1 LNGASEDHDVVV
13 TLPTTRRIAL
23 FMPSFRG
30 GGAERVLLTLA
41 QGLAEQNMAVD
52 LVVAQNEGSFVSQI
66 PPAVRV
72 VDLKA
77 RRVLTALPGLVRYL
91 RQQAPHAM
99 LSALPHANVV
109 SVWARSLAKVA
120 TRLVLSEHT
129 TASFSAD
136 HAPQLRARLLP
147 IFMRRAYRRADAIVA
162 VSEGAADDLAA
173 LVGLERSRITR
184 IYNPV
189 VTPRLFALAAEP
201 LEHPW
206 FGVDQPPVILGAGRL
221 TPVKDFETLIR
232 AFAILR
238 PQRKA
243 RLMILGEG
251 DQRSRLQSLIEKLGI
266 AADATLPGFVTNPYK
281 YMRRSSMFVLSSRWE
296 GFGNV
301 LVEAMACGAPVISTD
316 CPGGPAEILEGG
328 CHGRLVSVGDHES
341 MALAILAQL
350 DGPPILSGLQR
361 ARSFTL
367 ESSLRSYRRALAV

>member
-1 LNGASEDHDVVV
+1 VVV

-52 LVVAQNEGSFVSQI
+52 LVVAQNEGPFVSQI

-129 TASFSAD
+129 TASLSAD
-136 HAPQLRARLLP
+136 YAPQLRARLLP

-189 VTPRLFALAAEP
+189 VTPRLFTLATEP
-201 LEHPW
+201 VQHPW
-206 FGVDQPPVILGAGRL
+206 FGSNEPPVILGAGRL
-221 TPVKDFETLIR
+221 TAAKDFETLIR
-232 AFAILR
+232 AFSIVR
-238 PQRKA
+238 QQRKS

-251 DQRSRLQSLIEKLGI
+251 DQRSRLQALIEKLGI
-266 AADATLPGFVTNPYK
+266 AADVTLPGFVSNPYK

-316 CPGGPAEILEGG
+316 CPGGPAEILEEGR
-328 CHGRLVSVGDHES
+328 HGRLVSVGDPDS
-341 MALAILAQL
+341 MAVAILEQFDA
-350 DGPPILSGLQR
+350 PAILSGQQR